1 MKQLH
6 SEAYEVCG
14 HTHNVADDLTR
25 SLPKP
30 AFHKHREFL
39 HGTAKSFSVF
49 YAAAHVIPWLLT
61 SLVLRICV
69 WNRTG
74 LEAIRALKYCEN
86 LR

>member
-14 HTHNVADDLTR
+14 HTHTDDLTR

-39 HGTAKSFSVF
+39 HGTAKSFSAF
-49 YAAAHVIPWLLT
+49 YAAAHVTPVAAYVSRVT
-61 SLVLRICV
+61 KHNKVVLSKPSVRCP
-69 WNRTG
+69 G
-74 LEAIRALKYCEN
+74 GS
-86 LR
+86 